1 MKFESATL
9 AGFVVLL
16 AATASAQSP
25 GVEAG
30 YPATGPISG
39 YMELHVNDIEASDP
53 VVDFH
58 RFVLIFSHSFS
69 SRIHF
74 MGELEVEHAVVEGL
88 EEKGELELE
97 QAYIDFL
104 ITRGFNARAGMLLMP
119 IGLINE
125 RHEPPVFQGV
135 ERPFVDTF
143 IIPTTW
149 FEAGAGVH
157 GEVGHRFRYRAY
169 LTAPLNAFE
178 FSADEGIRNGRQ
190 QGSNARARNPAFT
203 GRGEYV
209 GVPGLTLGASAWTGR
224 STSEAPAIDTRV
236 TVAEADARYHRDRLE
251 LRGEFAHVSIGD
263 AAQLNRTIELQTGV
277 SPNVAEALRGFY
289 TEASYRVWAAG
300 PARDIAAFVR
310 HENFDTQYRMP
321 PGFLPLKQFDRDAW
335 IVGATYYP
343 DPDVAVKIDYVWQRN
358 QSAIV
363 KAPNSFNVGL
373 GWWF

>member
-1 MKFESATL
+1 MRFESTTL
-9 AGFVVLL
+9 AWFFVLL

-25 GVEAG
+25 AVEAG
-30 YPATGPISG
+30 YPMTGPISG
-39 YMELHVNDIEASDP
+39 YMELHVNDVDATDP

-69 SRIHF
+69 SRIRF
-74 MGELEVEHAVVEGL
+74 MGELEIEHAIVEGL

-97 QAYIDFL
+97 QAYLDFL
-104 ITRGFNARAGMLLMP
+104 ITRGFNVRAGMLLMP

-157 GEVGHRFRYRAY
+157 GEVGRGFRYRAY

-190 QGSNARARNPAFT
+190 QGSNATARNPAFT

-224 STSEAPAIDTRV
+224 STSEVPAIDARV
-236 TVAEADARYHRDRLE
+236 VVAEADARYHHERLE

-263 AAQLNRTIELQTGV
+263 AARLNRTIALQTGV

-289 TEASYRVWAAG
+289 GEASYRVWAAG
-300 PARDIAAFVR
+300 PARDVVTFFR
-310 HENFDTQYRMP
+310 YENFDTQYRMP
-321 PGFLPLKQFDRDAW
+321 AGFLPLRQFDRDAW

-363 KAPNSFNVGL
+363 GAPNSFNVGL